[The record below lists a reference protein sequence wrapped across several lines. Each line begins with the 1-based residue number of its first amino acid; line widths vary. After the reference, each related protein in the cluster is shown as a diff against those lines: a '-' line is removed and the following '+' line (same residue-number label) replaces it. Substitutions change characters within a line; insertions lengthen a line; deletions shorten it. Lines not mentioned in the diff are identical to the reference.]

1 MTSKGTIKGIHNRL
15 ISSTVFPDTET
26 ARMISGYDRANR
38 SSGSIKVIPFLM
50 IRKKHTAYTKADG
63 NPSQIAIST
72 KFLILGIPFTLADN
86 LAILAA

>member
-1 MTSKGTIKGIHNRL
+1 
-15 ISSTVFPDTET
+15 
-26 ARMISGYDRANR
+26 
-38 SSGSIKVIPFLM
+38 M